1 MENKRVFVDS
11 SVLVAACLS
20 SRGASY
26 FCLISAPSLGYKFL
40 INEFVFEEVLDVL
53 KRKFPKELTKFFGFL
68 SFGNFSILKNPQK
81 TDLRKAQRIIEEKD
95 APILISA
102 LDNADYLL
110 TLDKEFLKK
119 EVIEFAKVRELT
131 IILPKEFIKFLKE
144 VD

>member
-26 FCLISAPSLGYKFL
+26 FCFICAPSLGYKFL

-81 TDLRKAQRIIEEKD
+81 TDLRRALGIIEEKD

-131 IILPKEFIKFLKE
+131 IILPKEFIKFLRE